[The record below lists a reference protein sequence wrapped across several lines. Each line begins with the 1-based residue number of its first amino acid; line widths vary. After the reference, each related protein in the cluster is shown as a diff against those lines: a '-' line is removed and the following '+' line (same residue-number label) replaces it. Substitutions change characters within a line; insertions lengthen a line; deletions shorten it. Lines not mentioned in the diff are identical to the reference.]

1 MINSTYKLFL
11 QLATILSVFF
21 FQPFIWAVPYHAKQV
36 PVDSFFVLSL
46 KGKKII
52 TDSAIK
58 DSLTWAPIINEWS
71 KSNPTL
77 QEFFIDP
84 NSSGLNFNQP
94 IHLFTNLQGT
104 RNPDIIIG
112 LTAAVRQQKL
122 VDSSLHSIA
131 ESLSIS
137 KKPSPFPRF
146 GNDKLPYE
154 FGRKGKFVYFVA
166 AIKRSM
172 DRGAIPNDVYLDEII
187 TSLFKKQ
194 NSNKVPTALT
204 NHFSNLR
211 DISIYLDGTGLVRL
225 AETFWSSNQWQNAVP
240 LIESMTNRSLGV
252 YGQASKGQF
261 KVEFKS
267 LLDLNKTNQNSSPPS
282 PSIDLIP
289 GDSALIARFNFD
301 SLKLK
306 KIGGQW
312 FEQFLQKFSGG
323 QINLAFK
330 VPGFNLSAKEILD
343 APSGEM
349 VFGLGKFNTTVIPP
363 SERMPSGEVQLNPAF
378 LGGFGVKNKEI
389 LRKLSIGLENSNVIG
404 SILRM
409 RGIEV
414 TEKNNHIWFSSP
426 EYSREI
432 RMGKTLRPIYEGRK
446 KFLSSHNIALDLRVL
461 PLTQT
466 VRKNRMLPYDYYK
479 TLDWIEHIA
488 NIRVYSQGNTITAT
502 FGMHDKKVSPF
513 SIIMDFIGQEII
525 DRKNSTLY
533 QAIAQNDFQ
542 GLQQAVKMGALINA
556 NDHFGHSPLH
566 YAAYKGNAGFVD
578 YLLRNGGDP
587 NAQSKH
593 LSTPLHSA
601 AWGRNLK
608 VAEILLE
615 DGADVNAKTDE
626 GETPAMT
633 AALRGEKDLLEIL
646 FSLSADPHAKDMH
659 GSNLYDLAAA
669 GGHLDIL
676 KILDSLKVK
685 NNHPFHAAAGK
696 GDLKAIRKMLQN
708 GRSINERDAFG
719 ATPLI
724 IATVSGKVDIVN
736 FLLSKKAD
744 PKIEAK
750 DGYTMMHAAAFSG
763 KKELVQLAYDLGL
776 DINARYG
783 KDGVTPVDVGEDE
796 SEAMPFMQ
804 SLGGRRGWELGRI
817 PAN

>member
-1 MINSTYKLFL
+1 M